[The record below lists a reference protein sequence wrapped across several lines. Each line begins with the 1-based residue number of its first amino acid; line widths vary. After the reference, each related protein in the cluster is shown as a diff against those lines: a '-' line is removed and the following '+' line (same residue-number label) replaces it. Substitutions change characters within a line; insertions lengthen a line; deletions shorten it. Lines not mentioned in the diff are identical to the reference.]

1 MNKSEK
7 TEIISQIVN
16 KLKESTAVFLID
28 YHGVNVEDIN
38 KLRSQFTEA
47 DITYKVYKNTLFNRA
62 LDEVGGYDELKNH
75 LEGMTGYIF
84 TGENY
89 VAAAKIVKDYFSEK
103 EKFSLKGCYIES
115 DFFGADQLNTIASM
129 PTKDE
134 IMSGIV
140 RAVAAP
146 ATGIVGAINA
156 VMRDLVAVVDE
167 IAKKKEAA

>member
-1 MNKSEK
+1 MNKSQK
-7 TEIISQIVN
+7 TEMISQIVGN
-16 KLKESTAVFLID
+16 LKESTAVFLVD

-38 KLRSQFTEA
+38 ALRSKFTEA
-47 DITYKVYKNTLFNRA
+47 NITYKVYKNTLFNRA
-62 LDEVGGYDELKNH
+62 MDEVGGYDKFKDL
-75 LEGMTGYIF
+75 LIGMTGYVF

-89 VAAAKIVKDYFSEK
+89 VAAAKIIKDYFGDK
-103 EKFSLKGCYIES
+103 NKFALKGCYIES
-115 DFFGADQLNTIASM
+115 DFFGADQLSTIASM

-156 VMRDLVAVVDE
+156 VMRDLVSVVDE
-167 IAKKKEAA
+167 IAKKKAA